1 MSSEEI
7 IEEDVQEVRCSVTGV
22 PLPSIP
28 AWYAGVRVNFIS
40 DAVRQRS
47 TRATEVPAAVAAS
60 PVVETSARSSSS
72 LLAGDEDGADPALL
86 EEADIETDDIVDE
99 VDVDLDDAE
108 PLEAEAEEER

>member
-1 MSSEEI
+1 MTEEI
-7 IEEDVQEVRCSVTGV
+7 LEEDVQEVRCSVTGV

-47 TRATEVPAAVAAS
+47 TRASETAVAAAPS
-60 PVVETSARSSSS
+60 PVVETTSRSPA
-72 LLAGDEDGADPALL
+72 LLAGDEDGVDPTLL

-99 VDVDLDDAE
+99 VDVDLDDTE
-108 PLEAEAEEER
+108 PVDADEEP